1 VRKPARIHNKP
12 RFLSWRS
19 SSQPFVLKY
28 VTEALLEESDPSL
41 SLTEE
46 ESGLIFLTLKT
57 VIDAL
62 DEACAG

>member
-1 VRKPARIHNKP
+1 MEE
-12 RFLSWRS
+12 S

-28 VTEALLEESDPSL
+28 VAEALLEESDPSL

-62 DEACAG
+62 DEACAA